1 MALEFWNQKKI
12 KEFWCTKVIF
22 ITWREKRNRKR
33 YGDAVID
40 PAKAVAIPPME
51 RC

>member
-1 MALEFWNQKKI
+1 MADLRQCSCL
-12 KEFWCTKVIF
+12 CTKVIF
-22 ITWREKRNRKR
+22 ITWREKLNRRR